1 MRSGK
6 NKTRMM
12 TQRENTENRDC

>member
-12 TQRENTENRDC
+12 TQRENTGNRDC